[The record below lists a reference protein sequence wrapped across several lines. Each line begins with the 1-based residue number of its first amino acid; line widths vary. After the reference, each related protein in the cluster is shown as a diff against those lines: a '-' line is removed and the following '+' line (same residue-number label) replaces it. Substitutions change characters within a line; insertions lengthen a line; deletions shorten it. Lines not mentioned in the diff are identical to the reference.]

1 MHGRTSEPSRWYFL
15 PPDSTNMNL
24 SRGLGFVTLVILVF
38 FTLGLVIAGFVD
50 GSAARSAKSPR
61 NSASITAP
69 VENAR

>member
-1 MHGRTSEPSRWYFL
+1 
-15 PPDSTNMNL
+15 MNL